1 MSEENNYNEEEM
13 AKFLEEKENAR
24 RQAEA
29 VNVEPVAEYEVME
42 EGNSRDGLGRVN
54 MDNFGPARAER
65 PDVVLGWH
73 ELPVNSLPSRGRFYP
88 TDISIKIRAAK
99 VAEIRHFST
108 MDENNLLDIDEKLN
122 SIVESC
128 TQVSSKT
135 TRVSFKDLI
144 EEDRFILIMSIRDLT
159 FPEPEASLKVEHQT
173 KDGKKHEVEIRRE
186 YFQYFS
192 ISPEIEKYY
201 DGNLRAFAIQTR
213 SHGEIIM
220 RPPTIGLM
228 QEVTKYIRERREQGL
243 NIDQSLIQVAPYL
256 GGDWRFFNQ
265 KRLFELEI
273 EMNGWDPKKYM
284 LIYRLAEQMKIGL
297 QPEMKVLL
305 GDSEEV
311 IPINFRG
318 GIKTLF
324 IVQDLSGELL

>member
-13 AKFLEEKENAR
+13 ARFLDEKDRERKAANA
-24 RQAEA
+24 Q
-29 VNVEPVAEYEVME
+29 PVDAEYVEME
-42 EGNSRDGLGRVN
+42 ESVNQDGLGRVN

-73 ELPVNSLPSRGRFYP
+73 ELPVNTLPSRGRFYP
-88 TDISIKIRAAK
+88 NDVSVKIRAAK

-122 SIVESC
+122 AIVESC
-128 TQVSSKT
+128 TQVSSKS
-135 TRVSFKDLI
+135 TRISFKDLL

-192 ISPEIEKYY
+192 ITPEIEKYY
-201 DGNLRAFAIQTR
+201 DANLRSFAIQTR
-213 SHGEIIM
+213 THGEIIM

-243 NIDQSLIQVAPYL
+243 NIDQSLIQIAPYL

>member
-13 AKFLEEKENAR
+13 ARILEEKDRERKAANA
-24 RQAEA
+24 QS
-29 VNVEPVAEYEVME
+29 VDAEYVAME
-42 EGNSRDGLGRVN
+42 ESINQNGLGRVN
-54 MDNFGPARAER
+54 MENFGPAKAER
-65 PDVVLGWH
+65 PDIVLGWH
-73 ELPVNSLPSRGRFYP
+73 ELPVDSLPSRGRFYP
-88 TDISIKIRAAK
+88 SDISVKIRAAK

-122 SIVESC
+122 AIVESC
-128 TQVSSKT
+128 TQVSSKS
-135 TRVSFKDLI
+135 TRISFKDLL

-173 KDGKKHEVEIRRE
+173 KDGNKHEVEIRRE

-192 ISPEIEKYY
+192 ISAEIEKYY
-201 DGNLRAFAIQTR
+201 DANLRAFAIQTR
-213 SHGEIIM
+213 THGEIIM

-256 GGDWRFFNQ
+256 GGDWRSFNQ

-284 LIYRLAEQMKIGL
+284 LIYRLAEQMKVGL

-305 GDSEEV
+305 GDSEEI

>member
-13 AKFLEEKENAR
+13 AKFLDEKENAR

-29 VNVEPVAEYEVME
+29 ANVEPVSEYEVME
-42 EGNSRDGLGRVN
+42 ESISNNGLGRVN
-54 MDNFGPARAER
+54 MENFGPARAEK

-108 MDENNLLDIDEKLN
+108 MDENNLLDIDDKLN

-228 QEVTKYIRERREQGL
+228 QEVTKYIKERREQGL

-305 GDSEEV
+305 GDSEEI